1 MGKSDKPKTPGSTTR
16 QKSSTTTANNDD
28 LPTTSNTVTSDQFAS
43 LQATIE
49 KLVHDNL
56 NLTTKVEKSLETID
70 SNNKKYEENNKL
82 MTEMITKLDILT
94 GQNENLLQKN
104 ALLEKQLE
112 EEKLERINMEERLL
126 KIINPIQIK
135 QRENNLELH
144 GLTEKEDEDCSRE
157 VANVLSKVVSE
168 PVSIINTQRIGNKIG
183 HDGKKRNRP
192 ILIHFQHK
200 EQRDKLYTNRVN
212 LKKLEGERLYL
223 NENLPPNLSV
233 LKGKANTIRK
243 SKNYKFLWTKNGNIL
258 LRKNEGSEVINIKML
273 SDLEKII

>member
-1 MGKSDKPKTPGSTTR
+1 MGKSDKPKTPWSTTR
-16 QKSSTTTANNDD
+16 QKSWNTANNDD
-28 LPTTSNTVTSDQFAS
+28 FPTTSNSVTSDQFAA

-144 GLTEKEDEDCSRE
+144 GLTEKEDKNCSRE
-157 VANVLSKVVSE
+157 VANVISKVVSE

>member
-16 QKSSTTTANNDD
+16 QKSSSSTANNDD
-28 LPTTSNTVTSDQFAS
+28 LPTTSNSVTSDQFAA

-49 KLVHDNL
+49 KLVYDNL
-56 NLTTKVEKSLETID
+56 NLTTKVEKSLESID

-104 ALLEKQLE
+104 ALLQKQLE

-144 GLTEKEDEDCSRE
+144 GLTEKDDEDCSRE
-157 VANVLSKVVSE
+157 VANVLSNVISE
-168 PVSIINTQRIGNKIG
+168 PVYII
-183 HDGKKRNRP
+183 H
-192 ILIHFQHK
+192 IH
-200 EQRDKLYTNRVN
+200 T
-212 LKKLEGERLYL
+212 
-223 NENLPPNLSV
+223 
-233 LKGKANTIRK
+233 
-243 SKNYKFLWTKNGNIL
+243 
-258 LRKNEGSEVINIKML
+258 
-273 SDLEKII
+273 